1 MSEHKPGPSTISV
14 PTKNQRSKQKVYRVR
29 FPLFFDETPASL
41 RLITRD
47 KKFLIFKPQIRERE
61 REREMFG
68 KIRVA
73 STSSLDSLELERP
86 TSKIFRDDPLSIY
99 GTLSLSLSLSSR
111 ILGLLIGSWNI
122 CFTAIY
128 IRSLLVVFKKK
139 SKFRQPRSMF
149 SFD

>member
-99 GTLSLSLSLSSR
+99 GTPFLSLSL
-111 ILGLLIGSWNI
+111 
-122 CFTAIY
+122 AEY
-128 IRSLLVVFKKK
+128 
-139 SKFRQPRSMF
+139 
-149 SFD
+149 